1 MDVDVQIY
9 LSNLR
14 KFFNENP
21 EDLTNLIPLELKDI
35 FYEKVAELAQKN
47 VENGKEIPLSRK
59 QLIELCVS
67 LNGNPPK
74 KEDKIFVETEFGKFF
89 LN

>member
-35 FYEKVAELAQKN
+35 FYEKVAELVQKN
-47 VENGKEIPLSRK
+47 VESGKEIPLSRK